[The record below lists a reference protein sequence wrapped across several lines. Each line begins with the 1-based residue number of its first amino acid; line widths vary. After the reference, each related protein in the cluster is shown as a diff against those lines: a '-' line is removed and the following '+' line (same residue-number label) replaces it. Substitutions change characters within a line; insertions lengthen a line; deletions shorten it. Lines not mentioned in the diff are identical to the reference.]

1 MNSSPNSP
9 RPSNPSNRKS
19 NSPEINQSRKEIDL
33 MILQIESHQLF
44 NKLQYDRTASIE
56 RISTL
61 KKQVRIIDLEIE
73 ELRKEVGK

>member
-1 MNSSPNSP
+1 
-9 RPSNPSNRKS
+9 
-19 NSPEINQSRKEIDL
+19 